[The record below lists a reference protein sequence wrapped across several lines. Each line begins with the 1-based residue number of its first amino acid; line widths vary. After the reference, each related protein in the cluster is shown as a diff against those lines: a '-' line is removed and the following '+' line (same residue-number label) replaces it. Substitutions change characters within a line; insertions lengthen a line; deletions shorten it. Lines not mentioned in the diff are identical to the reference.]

1 MKIEE
6 LNGSELFFAGRV
18 MTKLVEITKE
28 QKKTNKD
35 YEKAFDYL
43 LSKFDEINTE
53 IEKEIYLEFKEAIDN
68 LKKNFEEWCII
79 DLYNEL
85 ESKIQELEISIRSL
99 RKTGQKY
106 AEAERDYKILLR
118 QEVLKLRDEGQAIG
132 VITLTCYGIPSVAEA
147 RFKRDT
153 AEAIYKANLEA
164 ISTIK
169 LQIRVLE
176 NQINREFGME
186 GNRL

>member
-1 MKIEE
+1 M
-6 LNGSELFFAGRV
+6 
-18 MTKLVEITKE
+18 
-28 QKKTNKD
+28 
-35 YEKAFDYL
+35 
-43 LSKFDEINTE
+43 
-53 IEKEIYLEFKEAIDN
+53 
-68 LKKNFEEWCII
+68 
-79 DLYNEL
+79 DLMNEL
-85 ESKIQELEISIRSL
+85 QQKIKELEISIKQL
-99 RKTGQKY
+99 RTSGTNY
-106 AEAERDYKILLR
+106 AQAERDYKILLR

-147 RFKRDT
+147 RFKRDI
-153 AEAIYKANLEA
+153 AETIYKANLEA